1 MNLLFIEKTAE
12 RGYYLINNKIII
24 GGIMRD
30 NRFYIKFFL
39 IGLFLVVIQSL
50 LQDLESLKLVVN
62 GFYKYIQ
69 PFIYGLVLAV
79 ILEPLINFFSNKFH
93 IRRDLGI
100 FFSILIV
107 TIVFIGLFFV
117 VIPPL
122 SKSMGELMESFP
134 SMKNKSQAWIIKM
147 FEANKNR
154 LYFLDEKVL
163 KDKLMNF
170 IGSQVVKTQSLVVTF
185 LEKVIKLTFSIV
197 DIFFGFLIA
206 IYFLLYKEY
215 FIKFIRKTLSIFLK
229 KKTVNESLE
238 FIFQSRKVF
247 IDYLSGRSLVSLCVG
262 VVCLLIMFFTNVPY
276 AFLISFIIGLG
287 NMIPY
292 IGSIIAG
299 IISTVLVLFTIPL
312 KVIPMWIAILVA
324 QQIDSWILGPKILG
338 NSVGMNPFWVVTAVL
353 IGGNVGGPVG
363 MLIGV
368 PIFAMIKIIY
378 YKILDSKGIS
388 ETEEG

>member
-1 MNLLFIEKTAE
+1 
-12 RGYYLINNKIII
+12 
-24 GGIMRD
+24 MRD